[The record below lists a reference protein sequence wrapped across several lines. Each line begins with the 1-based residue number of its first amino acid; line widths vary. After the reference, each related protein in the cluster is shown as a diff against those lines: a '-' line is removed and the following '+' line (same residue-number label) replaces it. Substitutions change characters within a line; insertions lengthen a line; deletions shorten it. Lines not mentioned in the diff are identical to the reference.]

1 MVLWQAVVFKEDQQH
16 QFKHL
21 MIQKKKEWVYTE
33 HDMSAE
39 PFDDAK
45 VKAIATALWTD
56 DAKAAYKKWVE
67 DNRTPS

>member
-1 MVLWQAVVFKEDQQH
+1 MVGSSLQRGLVEPVQASYDLE
-16 QFKHL
+16 
-21 MIQKKKEWVYTE
+21 KKEWVYTE

-67 DNRTPS
+67 DNRTPSS

>member
-1 MVLWQAVVFKEDQQH
+1 MHQNLKYDLFVYVVMFSCVVNNPTRVVKR
-16 QFKHL
+16 
-21 MIQKKKEWVYTE
+21 
-33 HDMSAE
+33 SE

-45 VKAIATALWTD
+45 VKAIAAALWTD